1 VLSTC
6 HLSYCQKDYGPGCWG
21 KKLDTISKTA
31 KAKKKKNTKQ
41 QQKQKTGGM
50 AQVFEHLPV

>member
-1 VLSTC
+1 VRHYLQNS
-6 HLSYCQKDYGPGCWG
+6 Q
-21 KKLDTISKTA
+21 SK
-31 KAKKKKNTKQ
+31 KKKKNTKQ